1 MGNYV
6 SQAQVEDRLSVA
18 VVRRVF
24 DDNNDGL
31 ADNGPLARVITD
43 GEAWFES
50 VALCVYPDQTALRR
64 DGGVVAQ
71 TMVLDCIE
79 ALFARRFPHAV
90 KREWTQLWEYTD
102 KQLMRLRR
110 GEIQLPIQGSPNP
123 AANTGGAVYAGDEVV
138 SALDEPTFFAVNGT
152 GLF

>member
-6 SQAQVEDRLSVA
+6 STQQVEDRLSAA
-18 VVRRVF
+18 VVRRVA
-24 DDNNDGL
+24 DDNNDGA
-31 ADNGPLARVITD
+31 ADTGPLERLITD

-71 TMVLDCIE
+71 SMVLDCIE
-79 ALFARRFPHAV
+79 AMCARRFPRAMN
-90 KREWTQLWEYTD
+90 RDWTQLWEYTD
-102 KQLMRLRR
+102 KQLMRLRK
-110 GEIQLPIQGSPNP
+110 GEITLPIQGSPNP
-123 AANTGGAVYAGDEVV
+123 ASNTGGAVHEGSTEL
-138 SALDEPTFFAVNGT
+138 STLSEPTFFAIGGT